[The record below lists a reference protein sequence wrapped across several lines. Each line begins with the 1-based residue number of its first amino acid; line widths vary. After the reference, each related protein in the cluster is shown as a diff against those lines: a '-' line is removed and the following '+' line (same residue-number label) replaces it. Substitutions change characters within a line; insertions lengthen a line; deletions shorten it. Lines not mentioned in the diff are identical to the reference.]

1 MHFHSI
7 DSLKKEITTRIISA
21 CFPERE
27 REREIFPPKIALKN
41 KIAKN
46 GTHFEKLQ
54 K

>member
-7 DSLKKEITTRIISA
+7 DSLKKEITTKIISA

-27 REREIFPPKIALKN
+27 RERNIPPKIALKN